1 MNEIGELCILLSL
14 GISIYSAIAPILGVK
29 RGREEYI
36 ASAEN
41 SLFVTAGLITISSA
55 ILTYA
60 FLNRD
65 FSIEYVANYSNR
77 DLHLFYTV
85 SAFWAGQ
92 KGSLLFWSLLLSL
105 FAVVVV
111 IQNKNKNRDF
121 MPYVISII
129 SVTQCLFLVLM
140 TFA

>member
-14 GISIYSAIAPILGVK
+14 GISIYSAIVPILGVK
-29 RGREEYI
+29 RGRDEYV

-105 FAVVVV
+105 FA
-111 IQNKNKNRDF
+111 
-121 MPYVISII
+121 
-129 SVTQCLFLVLM
+129 L
-140 TFA
+140 

>member
-14 GISIYSAIAPILGVK
+14 GISIYSAIVPIIGVK

-36 ASAEN
+36 VSAEN
-41 SLFVTAGLITISSA
+41 SIFVIAGLIVISSS

-60 FLNRD
+60 FVNRD

-77 DLHLFYTV
+77 DLPLFYTL

-105 FAVVVV
+105 FAVV
-111 IQNKNKNRDF
+111 R
-121 MPYVISII
+121 SE
-129 SVTQCLFLVLM
+129 
-140 TFA
+140 